1 MTLARLRVPGHPG
14 PLSKRLKKVAGACD
28 SKALNTALAPET
40 LHITCPLAAPP
51 VHALDKMSSKAARAL
66 LRASSK
72 QSCRRPLPTVSRS
85 RQLSVPSK
93 PPLGDLSLTPQQRQF
108 AEVMSNSQYFPD
120 LMTPDVLLDTHKSR
134 TFEPNK
140 HTPHRNTVIIRNNPP
155 IFPLA
160 RQVEEG
166 IQEDTVFV
174 DEVDNDVESSTDAM
188 KPVKFLHLPAAELH
202 KLYRAQVLRFVKQ
215 QTGKGKIERFA
226 VLIVVGNGKG
236 LLGLGEGKGND
247 YPSALGKAFPQ
258 AVRNMDYVERFEDRT
273 LWTEM
278 EDKFGSTRIILR
290 PRPVGFGLACNP
302 IIHEVFKVAGIK
314 DASAKVWGS
323 RNPYQ
328 VMKAVVRML
337 LPGHMPTLMG
347 NGVGGE
353 GRTMEKGREMRSAM
367 EIEMDRGRRIVP
379 LHT

>member
-1 MTLARLRVPGHPG
+1 
-14 PLSKRLKKVAGACD
+14 
-28 SKALNTALAPET
+28 
-40 LHITCPLAAPP
+40 
-51 VHALDKMSSKAARAL
+51 MSSKAARFVFA
-66 LRASSK
+66 ASSK
-72 QSCRRPLPTVSRS
+72 RPSRPLATSVSSCRRYSTPT
-85 RQLSVPSK
+85 RQND
-93 PPLGDLSLTPQQRQF
+93 DLRRIAAQQQQQHEF
-108 AEVMSNSQYFPD
+108 QEAIAQSEYFPD
-120 LMTPDVLLDTHKSR
+120 LMTPDALLDIHEAK
-134 TFEPNK
+134 TFPPNR
-140 HTPHRNTVIIRNNPP
+140 HTPFTNTVIVRNNPS
-155 IFPLA
+155 IFRIA
-160 RQVEEG
+160 REIEEG
-166 IQEDTVFV
+166 ERESDTVIV
-174 DEVDNDVESSTDAM
+174 DEVESSTDAM
-188 KPVKFLHLPAAELH
+188 KPIKFLHLPQSELQ
-202 KLYRAQVLRFVKQ
+202 KLYRAQVVRFVKQ
-215 QTGKGKIERFA
+215 QTGKGKIERFSM
-226 VLIVVGNGKG
+226 LIVVGNGKG
-236 LLGLGEGKGND
+236 LVGLGEGKGMD
-247 YPSALGKAFPQ
+247 YQAALNKAFPQ

-347 NGVGGE
+347 NGIGGQ

-367 EIEMDRGRRIVP
+367 EIERARGRRIVP